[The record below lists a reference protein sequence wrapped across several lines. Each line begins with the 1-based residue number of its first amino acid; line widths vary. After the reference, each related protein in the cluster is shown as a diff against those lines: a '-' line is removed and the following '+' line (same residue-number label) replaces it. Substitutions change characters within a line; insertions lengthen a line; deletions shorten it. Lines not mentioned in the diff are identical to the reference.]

1 MADKGKGGNAFTYCC
16 EIIVTRSW
24 DRCSEVTT
32 GFHINTIKRVN
43 DVEMMTSEV
52 NRS

>member
-1 MADKGKGGNAFTYCC
+1 MADKGKGGNAFC
-16 EIIVTRSW
+16 EITVIVARSW